1 MKVRTLIAVL
11 GTLFVAISGAA
22 QTNVT
27 VNNICYELKSDGA
40 YVTKA
45 DPEGAAYSGDIVIPE
60 EIMVEEQPY
69 SVIGINANAF
79 DGTTNVTS
87 ITIPATVTSLGKN
100 CIANLPSLSRLTFVD
115 GQTPISI
122 TGKSKSE
129 APIFKCTVD
138 DIYIGRNFKM
148 STTVTLFATCEF
160 KNLNFGKSIYV
171 IPTNLITDRLSAKA
185 SGILTIPNGILEI
198 QSKAFAL
205 NDIKHLVLPSSLRI
219 FNNNMFTFDP
229 EFDTDVVLE
238 SKAKEPAY
246 FSSLSDFTASFG
258 NSKFRFSKLIVPAGC
273 KGYYEACNWT
283 GIADVVEEAEPEQ
296 GGNDPID
303 PEPPV
308 QKAYVSL
315 VHSHADGAVSYPRI
329 ETVQGGD
336 FLLSVGVDKG
346 WLISS
351 ASFEADE
358 TTELDPTNA
367 PRYAEENTEANTVT
381 VEKIEDSN
389 RYNITV
395 RNISGDGK
403 LSYVVEKEIPT
414 DVENTADDASKPRV
428 KVIGGEI
435 HISSPKGCG
444 AQLYDLSGN
453 LISSQ
458 SVKSDSTVTFYGLDR
473 GVYLLKV
480 GVHTFKIAL

>member
-11 GTLFVAISGAA
+11 STLFAAISGDA
-22 QTNVT
+22 QTNVV

-45 DPEGAAYSGDIVIPE
+45 DPEGAAYSGDIVIPG

-100 CIANLPSLSRLTFVD
+100 CIANLPSLSRLSFAD
-115 GQTPISI
+115 GDTPINV
-122 TGKSKSE
+122 TGKSKAD
-129 APIFKCTVD
+129 APVFKCSVD
-138 DIYIGRNFKM
+138 DIYIGRNF
-148 STTVTLFATCEF
+148 SITSSIALFATCQVS
-160 KNLNFGKSIYV
+160 KLSVGKSIY
-171 IPTNLITDRLSAKA
+171 
-185 SGILTIPNGILEI
+185 TIPAFFMTGDMTGSSSGVLTLPEGILEI
-198 QSKAFAL
+198 KANAFAL
-205 NDIKHLVLPSSLRI
+205 NGIKHLVLPSSLRI
-219 FNNNMFTFDP
+219 FNNNMFNFDP
-229 EFDTDVVLE
+229 DFDSDVVLE

-246 FSSLSDFTASFG
+246 FSSISDLAASFG
-258 NSKFRFSKLIVPAGC
+258 NTKFRFSRLIVPAGC

-358 TTELDPTNA
+358 ATEPEPTEVA
-367 PRYAEENTEANTVT
+367 RYAEENTGSNAVT
-381 VEKIEDSN
+381 VEKIADSN
-389 RYNITV
+389 RYNITIK
-395 RNISGDGK
+395 NISGDGK

-414 DVENTADDASKPRV
+414 DIENPAGDFAKPRV
-428 KVIGGEI
+428 RIVGGEI
-435 HISSPKGCG
+435 HVSSPKGCS
-444 AQLYDLSGN
+444 AQLYDLDGVLHDSHRLGA
-453 LISSQ
+453 
-458 SVKSDSTVTFYGLDR
+458 DSTVIFSGVDR
-473 GVYLLKV
+473 GVYILKV
-480 GVHTFKIAL
+480 GVHIFKVAL

>member
-1 MKVRTLIAVL
+1 MAIL
-11 GTLFVAISGAA
+11 GTLFAAISCAA
-22 QTNVT
+22 QTNVA

-45 DPEGAAYSGDIVIPE
+45 DPEGTSYSGDIVIPE

-79 DGTTNVTS
+79 DGTINVTS
-87 ITIPATVTSLGKN
+87 ITIPATVTTLGTN
-100 CIANLPSLSRLTFVD
+100 CIANLPSLSRLTFAD
-115 GQTPISI
+115 GEAPISI

-129 APIFKCTVD
+129 APIFKCAVED
-138 DIYIGRNFKM
+138 VYIGRNFKM

-246 FSSLSDFTASFG
+246 FSSLSDLTASFG
-258 NSKFRFSKLIVPAGC
+258 NSKFRFAKLIVPAGC

-283 GIADVVEEAEPEQ
+283 GMVEMVEEAEPEQ
-296 GGNDPID
+296 GGDNPSD

-315 VHSHADGAVSYPRI
+315 VHSQADGAVSYPRI
-329 ETVQGGD
+329 ETVQGGE
-336 FLLSVGVDKG
+336 FLLSVGVEKG
-346 WLISS
+346 WLVSS
-351 ASFEADE
+351 ASFEPDT
-358 TTELDPTNA
+358 TTEPEPTEV
-367 PRYAEENTEANTVT
+367 PRYAEENTGSNAVT
-381 VEKIEDSN
+381 VEKIADSN
-389 RYNITV
+389 RYNITIK
-395 RNISGDGK
+395 NISGDGK

-414 DVENTADDASKPRV
+414 DVENPAADASKPRV

-435 HISSPKGCG
+435 HVSSPKGCS
-444 AQLYDLSGN
+444 AQLYDLDGVLHDSHRLGA
-453 LISSQ
+453 
-458 SVKSDSTVTFYGLDR
+458 DSTVIFSGVDR
-473 GVYLLKV
+473 GVYILKV
-480 GVHTFKIAL
+480 GVHIFKVAL